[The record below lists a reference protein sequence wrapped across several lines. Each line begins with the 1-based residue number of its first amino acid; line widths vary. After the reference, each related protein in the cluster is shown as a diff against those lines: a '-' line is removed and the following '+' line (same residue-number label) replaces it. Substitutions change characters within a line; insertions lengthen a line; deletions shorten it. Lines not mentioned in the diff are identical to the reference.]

1 MGVKIIYQLKRKES
15 VMGNLKNTVTN
26 IVGIVV
32 GAGTVVTTA
41 LGHVPADAKWYV
53 WTGAAAI
60 AILAYFTG
68 KGADGR
74 KEQSY

>member
-1 MGVKIIYQLKRKES
+1 MD
-15 VMGNLKNTVTN
+15 NLKNTITN

-32 GAGTVVTTA
+32 GAGTAVATA

-68 KGADGR
+68 KGDDG
-74 KEQSY
+74 KKVQSY

>member
-1 MGVKIIYQLKRKES
+1 MD
-15 VMGNLKNTVTN
+15 NLKNTVTN
-26 IVGIVV
+26 ILGIVV
-32 GAGTVVTTA
+32 GVGTAVATA

-68 KGADGR
+68 KGADGKKIDLSR
-74 KEQSY
+74 

>member
-1 MGVKIIYQLKRKES
+1 MD
-15 VMGNLKNTVTN
+15 NLKNTVTN

-32 GAGTVVTTA
+32 GVGTAVATA

-60 AILAYFTG
+60 VSPPVDSAQFYRSKTYHPFYHSSFGSL
-68 KGADGR
+68 
-74 KEQSY
+74 

>member
-1 MGVKIIYQLKRKES
+1 MD
-15 VMGNLKNTVTN
+15 NLKNTVTN
-26 IVGIVV
+26 VVGIVV
-32 GAGTVVTTA
+32 GVGTAVATA

-68 KGADGR
+68 KGADGKKLKR
-74 KEQSY
+74 NDGVVE

>member
-1 MGVKIIYQLKRKES
+1 MD
-15 VMGNLKNTVTN
+15 NLKNTITN
-26 IVGIVV
+26 VV
-32 GAGTVVTTA
+32 GVVVGVGTAVATA

-68 KGADGR
+68 R
-74 KEQSY
+74 S

>member
-1 MGVKIIYQLKRKES
+1 MD
-15 VMGNLKNTVTN
+15 NLKNTVTN

-32 GAGTVVTTA
+32 GVGAAVATA

-60 AILAYFTG
+60 AVLAYFIG
-68 KGADGR
+68 KGADG
-74 KEQSY
+74 KKVQGY

>member
-1 MGVKIIYQLKRKES
+1 MD
-15 VMGNLKNTVTN
+15 NLKNTVTN
-26 IVGIVV
+26 ILGIVV
-32 GAGTVVTTA
+32 GVGTAVATA

-68 KGADGR
+68 KGADGKKVER
-74 KEQSY
+74 NDGVVEW